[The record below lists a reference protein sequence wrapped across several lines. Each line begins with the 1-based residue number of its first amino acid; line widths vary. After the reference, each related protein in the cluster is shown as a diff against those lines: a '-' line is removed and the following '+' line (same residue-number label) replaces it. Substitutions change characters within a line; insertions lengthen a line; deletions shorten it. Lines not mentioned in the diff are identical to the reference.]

1 MDQLLQDVK
10 LTVCHLDDF
19 HGSGGSAEEHL
30 AILEEVFRY
39 LKEHGITLN
48 PAKCT
53 LFQSGL
59 DVLGHWIVFVSSSE
73 NDVSIDA
80 KSPSY
85 LSHTVE
91 VISGASQLLSVPSFG
106 QIW

>member
-1 MDQLLQDVK
+1 MF
-10 LTVCHLDDF
+10 LDT
-19 HGSGGSAEEHL
+19 GL
-30 AILEEVFRY
+30 AKV
-39 LKEHGITLN
+39 
-48 PAKCT
+48 
-53 LFQSGL
+53 
-59 DVLGHWIVFVSSSE
+59 VFVSSSE